1 MECFAFLVRG
11 KKVYDSIETLSRNYG
26 VHIAT
31 RFPTV
36 LNTTKRQ
43 GHDYAGM
50 LLCVLIT
57 IVSKGGQRILS
68 RSLPNVFDTE
78 FLNKQVH
85 LIELI
90 LCMEGFLKHGQL
102 RKGDLKHL
110 PKLIVH
116 FINCIT
122 STCKRDGIGNRLI
135 KIIFIFIS
143 TIT

>member
-26 VHIAT
+26 VHIARQSDRNFPRT
-31 RFPTV
+31 RFPSV

-50 LLCVLIT
+50 PLCVLIT

-85 LIELI
+85 LIRTHTL
-90 LCMEGFLKHGQL
+90 HGRISQAW
-102 RKGDLKHL
+102 
-110 PKLIVH
+110 
-116 FINCIT
+116 
-122 STCKRDGIGNRLI
+122 STKKR
-135 KIIFIFIS
+135 
-143 TIT
+143 

>member
-1 MECFAFLVRG
+1 M
-11 KKVYDSIETLSRNYG
+11 YDSIETLARNYD
-26 VHIAT
+26 VHVARQSDQNFPRT
-31 RFPTV
+31 RFPSV

-57 IVSKGGQRILS
+57 IVSKGGQHILS
-68 RSLPNVFDTE
+68 RCLPNVFDTE

-85 LIELI
+85 LIELR
-90 LCMEGFLKHGQL
+90 LCMEEFLKHSKL

-116 FINCIT
+116 FINSIT
-122 STCKRDGIGNRLI
+122 STCERWYGKQAD
-135 KIIFIFIS
+135 KKSSVFS
-143 TIT
+143 SP